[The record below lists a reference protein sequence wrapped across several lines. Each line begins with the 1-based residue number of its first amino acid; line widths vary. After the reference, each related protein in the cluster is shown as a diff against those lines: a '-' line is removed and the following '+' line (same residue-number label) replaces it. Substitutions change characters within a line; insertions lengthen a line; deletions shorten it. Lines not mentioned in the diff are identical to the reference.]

1 MKNNQSNI
9 PPEVAREITMR
20 ILEGETRK
28 FKEHSKNMS
37 NKEKESLVESILQ
50 QHNINN
56 YELNEVMFDYE
67 NMFHLSSLAR
77 DIMLSIPTNEYIQY
91 LAMYSREED
100 LNDLFLAQ
108 EYMNE
113 LIEAIKEQHPGYY
126 IYYKEEE

>member
-9 PPEVAREITMR
+9 PPEIAREITMK
-20 ILEGETRK
+20 ILEGETKK

-37 NKEKESLVESILQ
+37 DKEKDSLVESILQ
-50 QHNINN
+50 EHNINN
-56 YELNEVMFDYE
+56 YELNEIMSDYE

-91 LAMYSREED
+91 SAMYSREAD

-108 EYMNE
+108 EYLNE
-113 LIEAIKEQHPGYY
+113 LIEAVKEQHPDYE
-126 IYYKEEE
+126 IDYKEEE